1 MTGECP
7 FTHLTMQL
15 SISLLLHLFLPAIS
29 QKSQT
34 PTVDS
39 AHVRGSVWIV
49 VPWWRVMVRL
59 ARGACHC
66 EACQRAFKELRPR
79 KIKQMAAGIT
89 PLMDCTCSPPHTPP
103 SAPIQPVSKKPS
115 GGLEVEECLNAG
127 LVHAASD
134 HKIPADFWATL
145 HISLTHFKNRHAQ
158 FMGLSVPLLFSTKH
172 LADNKQQTTARRA
185 KQIGDNVEIIWDKS
199 KLLNQARRSV
209 VGCCLGMR
217 GNL

>member
-1 MTGECP
+1 
-7 FTHLTMQL
+7 MQL
-15 SISLLLHLFLPAIS
+15 SISLLLHLFLPAVS

-34 PTVDS
+34 PMVDS
-39 AHVRGSVWIV
+39 AHVQGLIRIL
-49 VPWWRVMVRL
+49 VPWWRVTVRL

-79 KIKQMAAGIT
+79 KIKQMAVGIT

-134 HKIPADFWATL
+134 HKVPADSRTMQP
-145 HISLTHFKNRHAQ
+145 ISQHTPTNRQAR
-158 FMGLSVPLLFSTKH
+158 FIGCSFPLFSTKCPT
-172 LADNKQQTTARRA
+172 DN
-185 KQIGDNVEIIWDKS
+185 
-199 KLLNQARRSV
+199 
-209 VGCCLGMR
+209 
-217 GNL
+217 